1 MKAIYFTVVFISFT
15 IIQSNGQL
23 IVTLSGMPNLDSSAL
38 AIYEAGND
46 FNSSVTESRSNTWIS
61 IQNNN
66 VNNPN
71 NYNYKVEVNLMENP
85 HNYQLEVERTGAGTN
100 RQGGTAT
107 GRVTGGSQAIRLSA
121 TPVLFFEGTGD
132 RLNIPIK
139 FSLHNLS
146 VTRPAGNVSFS
157 LVFTATAL

>member
-1 MKAIYFTVVFISFT
+1 MKALFFTVILISLT
-15 IIQSNGQL
+15 IIQSSGQL
-23 IVTLSGMPNLDSSAL
+23 IVTLSGMPNLNSSTL

-46 FNSSVTESRSNTWIS
+46 FNNSITESQPNTLIT

-66 VNNPN
+66 VNNSN
-71 NYNYKVEVNLMENP
+71 NYDYKVEVNLMEVSQ
-85 HNYQLEVERTGAGTN
+85 NYHLEVERTGAGTN
-100 RQGGTAT
+100 RQGGSAT
-107 GRVTGGSQAIRLSA
+107 GRVTGGSPAIRLSA

-132 RLNIPIK
+132 RLNIPII

-146 VTRPAGNVSFS
+146 VTRPAGNISFS

>member
-1 MKAIYFTVVFISFT
+1 MKALYIFT
-15 IIQSNGQL
+15 ILFSFAITQSNGQL
-23 IVTLSGMPNLDSSAL
+23 IVTLSGMPNLDSSTL
-38 AIYEAGND
+38 AINEAGTD
-46 FNSSVTESRSNTWIS
+46 FNSHITEKQSNTLIT
-61 IQNNN
+61 IRNNS
-66 VNNPN
+66 VNNSN
-71 NYNYKVEVNLMENP
+71 NYDYKVEVNLMEVSQ
-85 HNYQLEVERTGAGTN
+85 NYHLEVVRTGVGTN

-107 GRVTGGSQAIRLSA
+107 GRVTGGSQAVRLSA

-139 FSLHNLS
+139 FSLQNLS